1 MKEAA
6 EKVWS
11 KCLEFIK
18 DNITEQQFNTWF
30 VPIVPVEL
38 EGNALKIKVPS
49 RFFYE
54 WLEENF
60 ISLLKSAMTFTLG
73 VNSRLVYIV

>member
-49 RFFYE
+49 RFFY
-54 WLEENF
+54 
-60 ISLLKSAMTFTLG
+60 
-73 VNSRLVYIV
+73 